1 MAIGND
7 FEVTAGRDIRY
18 TGSGDRY
25 TVLELYR
32 WLQDLADDP
41 TASGDDLVD
50 ILSPNVGIR
59 RFDTIIE
66 LINGFN
72 IDDTTA
78 QYLYAGSITQDDG
91 DTRYSGLAIVGDFPS
106 GPPRVIQNNSILTTF
121 WGATE
126 SPDEGAGVA
135 IRILVKTI
143 NGGTL
148 IDGGRVR
155 VSYRYYG
162 DQYREA
168 GTVLGVG
175 EAVAAPGNIQIDTF
189 NAIDIGDI
197 TGAPYNTITRQEGF
211 RQIDLNNGNG
221 DRPYYVEWGTGD
233 TDLAG
238 LYNRVKWLTRDG
250 STETV
255 FGMDGQ
261 LFRGITH
268 EVAISSPTGTFDAVE
283 PVSWSGGTGQM
294 LAIDSPTAGTRM
306 FLQLLTGA
314 TPATSATIT
323 GGSSG
328 ATAVAGAV
336 TVRPLGVESALGSFV
351 GAVLGAFGV
360 GFDPGD
366 LTVADSLIDLNNAT
380 QQPPNN
386 VQVIVAGV
394 LGGHDY
400 VLLGRSD
407 MGDLLTDQFTLA
419 AGNTLGNGTLVVK
432 EAIPSDTPST
442 GYVRVWNGTAFN
454 RYPYT
459 SWSGSTFT
467 LDGTL
472 AETYVE
478 DDPAFV
484 PFLDQ
489 LAAGG
494 TVTNTIVYSTSIPV
508 VGVVRGG
515 TGPNPIV
522 PFPLSGT
529 IGAAGFSVTAVR
541 QSDA

>member
-1 MAIGND
+1 MPIGDD
-7 FEVTAGRDIRY
+7 FEVTADRDIRY
-18 TGSGDRY
+18 TGSGNRY

-41 TASGDDLVD
+41 TATGDDLVD
-50 ILSPNVGIR
+50 ILSPTVGIC

-78 QYLYAGSITQDDG
+78 QYLYAGSITQDEG

-106 GPPRVIQNNSILTTF
+106 GPPRVVQNNTILPTF
-121 WGATE
+121 WDASF

-143 NGGTL
+143 DSGTL

-175 EAVAAPGNIQIDTF
+175 ESVAAPGNIQIDTF
-189 NAIDIGDI
+189 NDVDIGDVV
-197 TGAPYNTITRQEGF
+197 GAPYNSITRLEGY
-211 RQIDLNNGNG
+211 RQIDLNNGSGN
-221 DRPYYVEWGTGD
+221 RPYYVEWGTGD

-250 STETV
+250 SEETV

-261 LFRGITH
+261 LFRGVTH
-268 EVAISSPTGTFDAVE
+268 EIAISSPTGTFEAIE
-283 PVSWSGGTGQM
+283 PISWPGGTGQM
-294 LAIDSPTAGTRM
+294 LAIDSTTTGTRM
-306 FLQLLTGA
+306 WIQLLTGSS
-314 TPATSATIT
+314 PSASDTIT
-323 GGSSG
+323 GGTSS
-328 ATAVAGAV
+328 ATAVAGTV
-336 TVRPLGVESALGSFV
+336 TVRPLGVESVIGNFV
-351 GAVLGAFGV
+351 GAVLGSFGV

-366 LTVADSLIDLNNAT
+366 LTVADALIDLNNVT

-386 VQVIVAGV
+386 VQIIVAGV

-400 VLLGRSD
+400 VLLGRRN
-407 MGDLLTDQFTLA
+407 GNDLIKDQFSLA
-419 AGNTLGNGTLVVK
+419 SGNNEGNGTLVVK

-442 GYVRVWNGTAFN
+442 GFVRVWNGTAFE
-454 RYPYT
+454 RYAFT
-459 SWSGSTFT
+459 SWTGSTFT

-472 AETYVE
+472 TKDYVE
-478 DDPAFV
+478 DDDAFV

-489 LAAGG
+489 LASGS
-494 TVTNTIVYSTSIPV
+494 TVTSTIVYSVSIPV
-508 VGVVRGG
+508 IGVVRGG
-515 TGPNPIV
+515 TGPEPIV

-529 IGAAGFSVTAVR
+529 VGSAGFSVTAVR

>member
-1 MAIGND
+1 MPIGTD
-7 FEVTAGRDIRY
+7 FEVTAERNIRY
-18 TGSGDRY
+18 TGSGNRY

-41 TASGDDLVD
+41 TASGDNLVD

-72 IDDTTA
+72 IDDEAA

-106 GPPRVIQNNSILTTF
+106 GPPRVVQNNTILTTF
-121 WGATE
+121 WDPVF

-143 NGGTL
+143 DGGTL

-155 VSYRYYG
+155 VQYRYYG

-168 GTVLGVG
+168 STVLGVG
-175 EAVAAPGNIQIDTF
+175 ESVAAPGNIQIDTF

-197 TGAPYNTITRQEGF
+197 TGAPYNTITRQEGY
-211 RQIDLNNGNG
+211 RLLDLNNGNG

-261 LFRGITH
+261 LFRGPTH
-268 EVAISSPTGTFDAVE
+268 EIAIGSPTGTFDAVE
-283 PVSWSGGTGQM
+283 PVTWPGGTGQM

-336 TVRPLGVESALGSFV
+336 TVRPLGVESVLGNFV
-351 GAVLGAFGV
+351 GAILGAFGV

-366 LTVADSLIDLNNAT
+366 LTVADSLIDLNNVT

-386 VQVIVAGV
+386 VQIIVAGV

-407 MGDLLTDQFTLA
+407 MGELLTDQLTLA
-419 AGNTLGNGTLVVK
+419 SGNDENDGALVVK
-432 EAIPSDTPST
+432 EAIPSDTPAT
-442 GYVRVWNGTAFN
+442 GYVRVWNGLAFE
-454 RYPYT
+454 RYQYS

-467 LDGTL
+467 LVGTL
-472 AETYVE
+472 TRDYVE

-489 LAAGG
+489 VATGT
-494 TVTNTIVYSTSIPV
+494 TVTSTIVYGSSIPV

-515 TGPNPIV
+515 TGPEPIV